1 VPAGLMPSRL
11 WMSLT
16 AKRCSREV
24 FGECNLLNPP
34 LGEGCAVSVF
44 SRKAPPT
51 QRQRRRIK
59 NAY

>member
-1 VPAGLMPSRL
+1 MPSRL

-24 FGECNLLNPP
+24 FGECNLLNPS

-44 SRKAPPT
+44 SRRAPPT